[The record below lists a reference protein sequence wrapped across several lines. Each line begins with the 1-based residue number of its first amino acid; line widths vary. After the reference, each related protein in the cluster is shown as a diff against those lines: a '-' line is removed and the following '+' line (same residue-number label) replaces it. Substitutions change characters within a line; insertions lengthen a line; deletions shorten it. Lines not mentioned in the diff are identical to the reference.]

1 MNSYTALADM
11 KKAIWMIVVDTLGEL
26 DMDFADLNIVKV
38 DMANISLLRLMA
50 HRLQRSLRGIIC
62 NGC

>member
-1 MNSYTALADM
+1 MNSYTALTDM
-11 KKAIWMIVVDTLGEL
+11 KKAVWMIVVHTLGEL

-38 DMANISLLRLMA
+38 DMAIISSLRLRA
-50 HRLQRSLRGIIC
+50 HRLKRSQRGIIC

>member
-1 MNSYTALADM
+1 MNSNTALADM
-11 KKAIWMIVVDTLGEL
+11 KKASWMIVVHTLGEF

-38 DMANISLLRLMA
+38 DMANISPLRLTA
-50 HRLQRSLRGIIC
+50 HRLKRSLRGIMS

>member
-26 DMDFADLNIVKV
+26 DTDFADLNIVKV

-50 HRLQRSLRGIIC
+50 HRLQQNQRGIIC